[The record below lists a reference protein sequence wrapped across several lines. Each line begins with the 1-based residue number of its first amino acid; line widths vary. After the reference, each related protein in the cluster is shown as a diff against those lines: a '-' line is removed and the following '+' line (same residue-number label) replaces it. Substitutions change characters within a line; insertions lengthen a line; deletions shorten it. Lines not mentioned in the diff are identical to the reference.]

1 MNEIKQFFS
10 SVWNEIKIEFEL
22 VKKAKYSIPS
32 DNAIMNMRTR
42 ININNYRGLYSLL
55 CIVSVVLSLFVF
67 YFYFDSYSYSLFDCI
82 KG

>member
-55 CIVSVVLSLFVF
+55 CIFSVVLSLFVL
-67 YFYFDSYSYSLFDCI
+67 LFLFLFFFI
-82 KG
+82 SILN

>member
-42 ININNYRGLYSLL
+42 INISNYRGLYSLL
-55 CIVSVVLSLFVF
+55 CIFSVVLSLFVL
-67 YFYFDSYSYSLFDCI
+67 LFLFLFFF
-82 KG
+82 